1 MGFQFFLFVVQLDI
15 DQLLN
20 PANDQFLSSGCQP
33 GILEDLDLIFDAD
46 TGYLNTA
53 GHNSI
58 HVSDI

>member
-46 TGYLNTA
+46 TGLNTA